1 MLKIFYMLTFLFR
14 VQNIWADSK
23 TFLKA
28 VFDENKDLWT
38 SACTLAQPPL
48 QGSQLPSPIAFR
60 HTQPGNAHA
69 VCSLLTLAQI
79 LGTYGRKKKRAL
91 VPWFPGIQLG
101 CWFLPPFLLLLLLQ
115 LCFPQWPSLTFV
127 KPPTHPLTNTTYS
140 IFIQATFILPKFSPF
155 YNTTALSPLRLS
167 LLLFSPIP
175 PSFLFAS
182 YFIFKLLFPS
192 AVENILVS
200 HIKANIYTMSTR
212 TFLLIAYLPGTI
224 SSFSSLFPPT
234 RGLPCALVSSFL
246 TVWLLLSPPKGAGCK
261 TEHALYFPGLERW
274 FRS

>member
-1 MLKIFYMLTFLFR
+1 MSLQYFR
-14 VQNIWADSK
+14 ETK
-23 TFLKA
+23 
-28 VFDENKDLWT
+28 
-38 SACTLAQPPL
+38 P
-48 QGSQLPSPIAFR
+48 
-60 HTQPGNAHA
+60 
-69 VCSLLTLAQI
+69 
-79 LGTYGRKKKRAL
+79 
-91 VPWFPGIQLG
+91 
-101 CWFLPPFLLLLLLQ
+101 LLLLLLQ

-127 KPPTHPLTNTTYS
+127 KPPTPPLTNITYS

-167 LLLFSPIP
+167 PLLFSPIP

-182 YFIFKLLFPS
+182 YFIFKLFFPS

-212 TFLLIAYLPGTI
+212 AFLLTAYLPGTI